1 MRATIHLGVGDIV
14 ESSSE
19 LLRWVIILSTL
30 GSGMMAGLFVAFSTF
45 IMRAL
50 GSIPNG
56 EGMRA
61 MQAINRF
68 IIRPSFLI
76 VFLGTGALLIAA
88 CVLVDNSHPS
98 FLFLVLA
105 TLAYV
110 VACLISTIT
119 FNVPL
124 NNKLDELDSESSEGI
139 EFWQQYLVTWTRWN
153 HVRSIA
159 CIAATILLALA
170 SFRL

>member
-1 MRATIHLGVGDIV
+1 MELPTELIHWI
-14 ESSSE
+14 
-19 LLRWVIILSTL
+19 IILSTL
-30 GSGMMAGLFVAFSTF
+30 GSRMMAGLFVSFSTF
-45 IMRAL
+45 IMKSLA
-50 GSIPNG
+50 SIPQG

-76 VFLGTGALLIAA
+76 VFLGTGVLLITA
-88 CVLVDNSHPS
+88 CFLIEYSHPS

-110 VACLISTIT
+110 VTCLISTIA

-124 NNKLDELDSESSEGI
+124 NNKLDSSDSQSSEGL
-139 EFWQQYLVTWTRWN
+139 EFWQQYLDTWTKWN
-153 HVRSIA
+153 HVRSLA
-159 CIAATILLALA
+159 CVVSTVLLVFV
-170 SFRL
+170 SFSL